1 MKGLKKKIMAVVA
14 AVAALFA
21 VSAGTTAAFA
31 EDYGA
36 ATVSGNTVT
45 VSYKAGAFDPYE
57 TVNVT
62 VDTEY
67 VSNVVQIADKTYTF
81 KADAQGALTLKLTL
95 TQKALENGGKVT
107 VTAKGANSGKTYNT
121 SAEVPATGAPK
132 ADDTAKSDG
141 SAKSDD
147 TAKSGSAAL
156 AQTGASV
163 APYAIAAV
171 LLLAAGAAAMAVRK
185 QNSR

>member
-45 VSYKAGAFDPYE
+45 VSYKAGTFDPNE
-57 TVNVT
+57 TVYST
-62 VDTEY
+62 VDTDY

-81 KADAQGALTLKLTL
+81 KADAQGALNLKLTL
-95 TQKALENGGKVT
+95 TQKTLENGGKVT
-107 VTAKGANSGKTYNT
+107 ITVKGANSGNTYST
-121 SAEVPATGAPK
+121 AAEVPATGAPK

-141 SAKSDD
+141 S
-147 TAKSGSAAL
+147 TL

-163 APYAIAAV
+163 APYAVAVV

>member
-1 MKGLKKKIMAVVA
+1 MKKKIMAVVA

-36 ATVSGNTVT
+36 ATVAGNTVT

-62 VDTEY
+62 VDTDY
-67 VSNVVQIADKTYTF
+67 VSNVVQVANKTYTF
-81 KADAQGALTLKLTL
+81 KADAQGALNLKLTL
-95 TQKALENGGKVT
+95 TQKALANGGTVT
-107 VTAKGANSGKTYNT
+107 VVAKGATSGKTYST
-121 SAEVPATGAPK
+121 PAEVPATGAGENT
-132 ADDTAKSDG
+132 TAGTTSSE
-141 SAKSDD
+141 SA
-147 TAKSGSAAL
+147 GL

-163 APYAIAAV
+163 APYAVAAV
-171 LLLAAGAAAMAVRK
+171 LLVAAGAAALAVRK
-185 QNSR
+185 QNAR